1 MTSSTDAP
9 SPRYLQGRR
18 VPDFFI
24 VGHHKSGTTALYEML
39 RRHPQ
44 IFMSSVKEPRFLA
57 ADLRALVPAAKDSGL
72 PETLEAYLALFD
84 DARDEQ
90 RVGEASP
97 SYLRSQ
103 TAAGAIAELQPQA
116 RIIAILREPASF
128 VRSMHLQMLQEH
140 VESEPDLGRAIAAE
154 EIERAGQRVR
164 RYADH
169 VHYVE
174 QLRRYHDV
182 FGADQVLVLI
192 YDDFRSENDGTVRRV
207 LRFLDVDEHAPIELL
222 DANPTVQVR
231 SLRLD
236 SALRKLSRSR
246 NPAVRAFR
254 RTLGGHV
261 QGGTLQALRRR
272 LTYGEP
278 EPADE
283 AVMLELRRRYKDEVL
298 ALSAYLDRDLT
309 GLWGYREID

>member
-1 MTSSTDAP
+1 MTSSTEPP

-44 IFMSSVKEPRFLA
+44 IFMSSIKEPRFLA
-57 ADLRALVPAAKDSGL
+57 ADLRALVPAGRDSRL
-72 PETLEAYLALFD
+72 PETLDAYLALFD
-84 DARDEQ
+84 QARDQE

-116 RIIAILREPASF
+116 RIIAILREPAAF

-154 EIERAGQRVR
+154 EIERQGQRVR

-182 FGADQVLVLI
+182 FGRDQVLVLI
-192 YDDFRSENDGTVRRV
+192 YDDFRSDNEGTVRRV
-207 LRFLDVDEHAPIELL
+207 LGFLGVDDGAPIEVL

-231 SLRLD
+231 SMRLD
-236 SALRKLSRSR
+236 SALRTLSRSR
-246 NPAVRAFR
+246 NPAVRALR
-254 RTLGGHV
+254 RKLGGHV
-261 QGGTLQALRRR
+261 EGGTLQALRRR
-272 LTYGEP
+272 LTYGEAQP
-278 EPADE
+278 VEED
-283 AVMLELRRRYKDEVL
+283 VMLELRRRYKDEVL

-309 GLWGYREID
+309 GLWGYRDID